1 MGFFKLKKTRSRVHP
16 TQRYPRYA
24 AIALLVAL
32 TGALIVVGVLKGRAQ
47 GRLAF
52 GRQQLATQI
61 QSNLGQATRTFEKMS
76 LPGANV
82 QGDILPAMKLHL
94 FAAGELNKVMVETYG
109 PQSSMIDQ
117 DIFGQIDLAIA
128 QIARNI
134 AEGTSPRLAQ
144 DTLSSYMT
152 QMETDLN
159 ARFAGS
165 DLLMSRGSL
174 K

>member
-1 MGFFKLKKTRSRVHP
+1 MGFFKLKKTRSRVHH
-16 TQRYPRYA
+16 TQRYPQYA
-24 AIALLVAL
+24 AVALLVLLA
-32 TGALIVVGVLKGRAQ
+32 GALIVVSVLRGRAQ
-47 GRLAF
+47 GQLAL

-61 QSNLGQATRTFEKMS
+61 QSNLGQATRAFERMS
-76 LPGANV
+76 LPGADV
-82 QGDILPAMKLHL
+82 QGDILPEMKLRL
-94 FAAGELNKVMVETYG
+94 FAAGELNEVMIETYG

-128 QIARNI
+128 QITRNI

-144 DTLSSYMT
+144 DTLSSYMA
-152 QMETDLN
+152 QMEADLN

-165 DLLMSRGSL
+165 ELLMSRGSL